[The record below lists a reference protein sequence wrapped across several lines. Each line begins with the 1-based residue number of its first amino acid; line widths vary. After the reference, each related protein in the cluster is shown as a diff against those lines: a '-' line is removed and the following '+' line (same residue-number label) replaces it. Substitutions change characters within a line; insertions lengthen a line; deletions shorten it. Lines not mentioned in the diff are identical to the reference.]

1 MDPWGPKTT
10 HVRVPPAE
18 SSGCPRPT
26 CSSNHPSYAAALT
39 LEHAPPTRES
49 VPPLPSPDPFPDTL
63 GASPTSQPP
72 LPTLSLG
79 ALSTECGANLSVLPA
94 LSGCPANVL
103 EN

>member
-1 MDPWGPKTT
+1 M
-10 HVRVPPAE
+10 
-18 SSGCPRPT
+18 PT

-49 VPPLPSPDPFPDTL
+49 VPPLPSRDPFPDTL

-79 ALSTECGANLSVLPA
+79 ALSAECGAKLSVLPA